1 MKYVIEVHHQT
12 GIQTYSC
19 ENFWDV
25 AYPYIDYCQYR
36 TIQDAEDMFADE
48 IPEELTKL
56 LKNGPVLEINGKFHL
71 ESEFDKEEFSSD
83 FLAEDLNRLIVI
95 ESKEDAEYYATKY
108 KDHEWVKVQ
117 IAAQNILEKMLEEEK
132 RK

>member
-12 GIQTYSC
+12 GITTYHC

-25 AYPYIDYCQYR
+25 ACSYIDYCQYR
-36 TIQDAEDMFADE
+36 TIQDAEDMFDDE
-48 IPEELTKL
+48 IPEELTEL

-71 ESEFDKEEFSSD
+71 ESEFDKEKFAFD

-95 ESKEDAEYYATKY
+95 ETAEDAEFYETKY
-108 KDHEWVKVQ
+108 KDHEWIKVR
-117 IAAQNILEKMLEEEK
+117 AAAREIREKLK
-132 RK
+132 DGNK

>member
-1 MKYVIEVHHQT
+1 MKHVIEVHHQT

-25 AYPYIDYCQYR
+25 AYSYIDYCQYQ

-56 LKNGPVLEINGKFHL
+56 LENGPVLEINGKFHL
-71 ESEFDKEEFSSD
+71 ESEFDKEEFASD

-95 ESKEDAEYYATKY
+95 ESIEDAEFYANEY
-108 KDHEWVKVQ
+108 KDHEWIKVR
-117 IAAQNILEKMLEEEK
+117 AAAREILEKLKENE
-132 RK
+132 

>member
-12 GIQTYSC
+12 GIQTYIC